1 MQTELKILHYVTRLE
16 APRGV
21 GTSTRP
27 EDPLDPRARGR
38 AEPSDS

>member
-21 GTSTRP
+21 GSSTP
-27 EDPLDPRARGR
+27 TEDPLDPRARGR